1 MITIP
6 SDTTV
11 LTNENYEVLIAI
23 LEEMRGC
30 LSNDLEMED
39 LSDRAGDVLSRD
51 YRRLR
56 IIQEQ
61 LALTMETFKYS
72 LSVYIPPVIRLSCS
86 PTNLY
91 NFTTPMLISYIS
103 YYIKYTT
110 TLSNFMCI
118 FYGISVLSTAHLM
131 PINSPHII
139 SPLLL

>member
-1 MITIP
+1 MITIT

-61 LALTMETFKYS
+61 LALTMETFK
-72 LSVYIPPVIRLSCS
+72 L
-86 PTNLY
+86 
-91 NFTTPMLISYIS
+91 
-103 YYIKYTT
+103 
-110 TLSNFMCI
+110 
-118 FYGISVLSTAHLM
+118 
-131 PINSPHII
+131 
-139 SPLLL
+139 

>member
-56 IIQEQ
+56 TIQEQ
-61 LALTMETFKYS
+61 LALTMETFK
-72 LSVYIPPVIRLSCS
+72 L
-86 PTNLY
+86 
-91 NFTTPMLISYIS
+91 
-103 YYIKYTT
+103 
-110 TLSNFMCI
+110 
-118 FYGISVLSTAHLM
+118 
-131 PINSPHII
+131 
-139 SPLLL
+139 

>member
-1 MITIP
+1 MIKIP

-56 IIQEQ
+56 TIQQQ
-61 LALTMETFKYS
+61 LALTMETFK
-72 LSVYIPPVIRLSCS
+72 L
-86 PTNLY
+86 
-91 NFTTPMLISYIS
+91 
-103 YYIKYTT
+103 
-110 TLSNFMCI
+110 
-118 FYGISVLSTAHLM
+118 
-131 PINSPHII
+131 
-139 SPLLL
+139 